1 MNENQVKENQSQQK
15 EQKQN
20 DQGKKTTILILLLLL
35 LMTISVGYAALS
47 SSLNISGSSTIKN
60 STWDI
65 DVGDGDITC
74 PSGEVCT
81 INPSNP
87 ESVTPDDGVPTST
100 NPNPKG
106 AVIWMDGNTVY
117 FKHVLTAPGDVFTF
131 STTYENNGTIDAKVA
146 SVTKSSLNATA
157 QQFMTYDVTY
167 SDGTAVQNGDSLA
180 AGSSVTFKVT
190 VAYKST
196 VTTLPTA
203 EQLALINETADGHT
217 GATSLF
223 TVTYEQA

>member
-1 MNENQVKENQSQQK
+1 
-15 EQKQN
+15 
-20 DQGKKTTILILLLLL
+20 
-35 LMTISVGYAALS
+35 MTISVGYAALS

-60 STWDI
+60 NTWDI
-65 DVGDGDITC
+65 DVDDGDITC
-74 PSGEVCT
+74 PQGEVCT
-81 INPSNP
+81 IDPANP
-87 ESVTPDDGVPTST
+87 ETVTPDDGVVTPT
-100 NPNPKG
+100 NPDPTG

-117 FKHVLTAPGDVFTF
+117 FKHVLTVPGDVFTF
-131 STTYENNGTIDAKVA
+131 STTYTNNGTIDAKVA
-146 SVTKSSLNATA
+146 SVTKSTLNATA

-167 SDGTAVQNGDSLA
+167 ANGTAVQSGDTLA
-180 AGSSVTFKVT
+180 AGSSATFKVT